1 MAIASAHGAASFP
14 RTARLTRKSEFD
26 RALRAPGRCGS
37 TLFRVQVI
45 ANEATGCARLGL
57 AIAKRV
63 ARRAHDR
70 NRIKRQVREVF
81 RKRKNS
87 MPPFDIVVFARPEA
101 VAASTSELRA
111 DLERLL
117 DRVCALN
124 PSRSAATMPAPA
136 CP

>member
-1 MAIASAHGAASFP
+1 MSTASADGAASFP
-14 RTARLTRKSEFD
+14 RSARLTRKPEFD

-37 TLFRVQVI
+37 TLFRAQVI

-57 AIAKRV
+57 AIAKRI

-81 RKRKNS
+81 RNRKNA
-87 MPPFDIVVFARPEA
+87 MPPIDMVVFARPEA
-101 VAASTSELRA
+101 VAASTSALRA

-124 PSRSAATMPAPA
+124 PAPSGATMPAPA
-136 CP
+136 SQ